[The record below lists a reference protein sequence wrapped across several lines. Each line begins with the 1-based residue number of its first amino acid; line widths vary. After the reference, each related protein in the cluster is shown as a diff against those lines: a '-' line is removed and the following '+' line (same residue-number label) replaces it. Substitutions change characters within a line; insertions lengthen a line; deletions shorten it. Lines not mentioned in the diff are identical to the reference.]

1 MKVIRPAVVG
11 VLVVLAAA
19 CNGETSEPSTLPDL
33 TPTVA
38 DTSPTPAPTPTVDPP
53 VEPPNA
59 HDYSEEGVEA
69 FTRYA
74 IDVINYAYQT
84 NDVTYLEQIMTSDCQ
99 TCANTVRN
107 LESMA
112 ADGSRVDGGEVT
124 IHEVVPQAPA
134 ENVSP
139 GAVVDATIHPST
151 TYDGAGQITDS
162 ADEEPLQL
170 VFLLAREGSRWK
182 IQSIGHAS
190 EGS

>member
-84 NDVTYLEQIMTSDCQ
+84 NDVTYLEQIMTSDCVFCASTVHQVVTIEAASGQIEGGQLLPQSVSVVGPADGVQ
-99 TCANTVRN
+99 TSAGVNLTVTASTTTDGDGEVRN
-107 LESMA
+107 TEPDRDMYFIFNLE
-112 ADGSRVDGGEVT
+112 R
-124 IHEVVPQAPA
+124 
-134 ENVSP
+134 EN
-139 GAVVDATIHPST
+139 GTW
-151 TYDGAGQITDS
+151 
-162 ADEEPLQL
+162 
-170 VFLLAREGSRWK
+170 LLAEVLSTG
-182 IQSIGHAS
+182 
-190 EGS
+190 E